1 MWAKMHHRKHL
12 GETNPQFSPS
22 FQFNR
27 IAHVLVHAAEFKCER
42 LVVLYLK
49 ALYTF
54 PSLFD
59 PMRSGEVVLYST
71 PLLEQVLAAQCSCA
85 PTTHDNPPPPPKKKK
100 KKKKKTVKLG
110 DRLYQLTIII
120 VEQGF
125 WESLVSISEVWIG
138 TFASLVPLQQTM
150 LPPTVKVCQ
159 D

>member
-1 MWAKMHHRKHL
+1 M
-12 GETNPQFSPS
+12 
-22 FQFNR
+22 
-27 IAHVLVHAAEFKCER
+27 I
-42 LVVLYLK
+42 
-49 ALYTF
+49 
-54 PSLFD
+54 
-59 PMRSGEVVLYST
+59 LYST

-85 PTTHDNPPPPPKKKK
+85 PTRHETPPPSKKKK
-100 KKKKKTVKLG
+100 NTKKKYRNVKLG

-125 WESLVSISEVWIG
+125 LESLVSIFEVCIG